1 MANGDAAQAAGM
13 DLVPATSAS
22 AGGPGKVA
30 MGYDTM
36 NKTRDYIA
44 NYWNNAKSYAASLF
58 AAVPWGNIT
67 GKPSFSTSATANSV
81 AQRDANG
88 KLTAGSPT
96 SSGHLATKG
105 YVDDGLDGRVN
116 VDGDIMNG
124 NLYLPNA
131 TGAVS
136 GYTVA
141 YLNGDGR
148 ISKGVSARKW
158 KKNIRNADPAT
169 FDGVFGAQFREWQMK
184 GGDGTRYLGYIADEL
199 AEHEDTKRFV
209 VYNAA
214 GEVESLDF
222 IGLLLTM
229 CANLNA
235 RTAKLEGE

>member
-22 AGGPGKVA
+22 AGQPGKVA

-44 NYWNNAKSYAASLF
+44 NYWNNAKSYAAGLF
-58 AAVPWGNIT
+58 AAVPWANIT
-67 GKPSFSTSATANSV
+67 GAPLSQSATANTI
-81 AQRDANG
+81 AQRDVNG

-105 YVDDGLDGRVN
+105 YVDSGLDGRVN

-136 GYTVA
+136 SYVVA
-141 YLNGDGR
+141 YLNSDGR
-148 ISKGVSARKW
+148 VSRGVSARKY
-158 KKNIRNADPAT
+158 KKRIRLAKREQI
-169 FDGVFGAQFREWQMK
+169 DGVFSAPLREWQMK
-184 GGDGTRYLGYIADEL
+184 GGDGTFFLGYIADEL
-199 AEHEDTKRFV
+199 AEHDDTERFV
-209 VYNAA
+209 VRVN
-214 GEVESLDF
+214 GEVESIDF
-222 IGLLLTM
+222 IGFLLAQ
-229 CANLNA
+229 CANLHA
-235 RTAKLEGE
+235 RVRDLEDRS